1 MTDASEFLLA
11 SLLEMAEL
19 ESNPVLQII
28 DPATPLQVNKKYP
41 AGSLQFNQTGW
52 RAYYHCHPASRAGN
66 HRFKGEHGHFHIFV
80 RLENTAD
87 KTENKTE
94 KWSHLAAL
102 AMDNM
107 GQPIGWFTVN
117 QWVTGETWK
126 SADTLIPLLK
136 SVPYEKQT
144 SLVESWLLSLVT
156 LSRDII
162 IQVLQTRDTILE
174 QKQLNFNKKNTAEN
188 YAIQQDKE
196 LYLLSE
202 ASINLAELLRANLG
216 E

>member
-1 MTDASEFLLA
+1 MTAAAESLLA

-19 ESNPVLQII
+19 ESNPVLQVI
-28 DPATPLQVNKKYP
+28 DIATPLQVNKKYP
-41 AGSLQFNQTGW
+41 TELLQFNQTGW

-80 RLENTAD
+80 RLENTED
-87 KTENKTE
+87 KKE

-107 GQPIGWFTVN
+107 GQPLGWFTVN
-117 QWVTGETWK
+117 QWVTDETWK

-162 IQVLQTRDTILE
+162 IQVLQ
-174 QKQLNFNKKNTAEN
+174 
-188 YAIQQDKE
+188 QDSLHHHK
-196 LYLLSE
+196 
-202 ASINLAELLRANLG
+202 
-216 E
+216 